1 MRGSA
6 STAIVQGL
14 EMDFLLKEAERLCK
28 KQRTLRE
35 AQLGKV
41 DELQRRVDEA
51 RTELEGIG
59 ASLCCHPQLRPL
71 APVLFYSLFY
81 SSLL

>member
-1 MRGSA
+1 
-6 STAIVQGL
+6 
-14 EMDFLLKEAERLCK
+14 MDFLLKEAERLCK

-71 APVLFYSLFY
+71 APVLFYLYSTLLSCRAADLFP
-81 SSLL
+81 SDRKTPQ